1 MTLSITKLKE
11 NVGNILLIILILLVG
26 ILTSCSVSNKS
37 LTLTDYTSN
46 RTKTFDY
53 KGNLYLRNDTLW
65 FETVKG
71 TNQCVDLARYGYE
84 IHGKDRP
91 IDVDLLR
98 KRNF

>member
-1 MTLSITKLKE
+1 MKKL
-11 NVGNILLIILILLVG
+11 GLIIFVLIVFA
-26 ILTSCSVSNKS
+26 SCMVSNKS
-37 LTLTDYTSN
+37 LTLTDYSNN

-53 KGNLYLRNDTLW
+53 KGKVYLRNDTLW

-91 IDVDLLR
+91 IDVDLIR
-98 KRNF
+98 RRNY